1 MSAKNAVTLLYKFC
15 LQQITTNFDWEYV
28 WRVEPVF
35 FSLVSLFRKRVST
48 LLLTI
53 SCLAVLQCVKMC
65 CVLFQGRRR
74 PSCDVLPKPSMNLF
88 YTFGRG
94 LSLMLALT
102 IISNFHDNC
111 YLIELILIMP
121 SVFLRFCNHVNFL
134 LV

>member
-1 MSAKNAVTLLYKFC
+1 MGSGAG
-15 LQQITTNFDWEYV
+15 
-28 WRVEPVF
+28 F
-35 FSLVSLFRKRVST
+35 FPLVSLFRKRVST

-102 IISNFHDNC
+102 IISNFHDNWFNRININNAVGV
-111 YLIELILIMP
+111 LKVL
-121 SVFLRFCNHVNFL
+121 
-134 LV
+134 